1 MRHYLWL
8 IPCLPLFG
16 SLINGLWRRNLS
28 EISVS
33 YIACGAV
40 GLSFLC
46 SLIVFCE
53 LVSLPPQD
61 RAVEVV
67 VYQWVTSGDF
77 QAAMGFLLDPLSA
90 VMILVVTGVG
100 LLIHLYSIGYM
111 HGDEGFQRYFAYLNL
126 FVFSMLLLVLGNNF
140 LLMFLG
146 WEGVGLCS
154 YLLIG
159 FWFTRQAAVDAG
171 KKAFIVNRVGDFGF
185 ILGVFIIFVTFGSLR
200 FSEVFGQA
208 AQQLVPGGAVATAIA
223 LLLFLGATG
232 KSAQIP
238 LYVWLPD
245 AMEGPTP
252 VSALIHA
259 ATMVTAGVYMV
270 ARCSVLY
277 LLAPGAM
284 VVVVIIGLLTALMA
298 ASIALVQSDIKR
310 VLAYSTIS
318 QLGYMFVACG
328 VGAFSAGIFHLVT
341 HAFFKALLFLSAG
354 SVIHALNGEQDIRR
368 MGGVKAHLPITYITF
383 LIASLAIAGVFP
395 FAGFFSKDAILWA
408 ALTEGHFLVWLIA
421 AITAVM
427 TSFYMFRLVFLVFH
441 GEPSASAAS
450 PHHPH
455 EAPSVMRVP
464 LVILAGLSAV
474 SGFIGIPIIERANL
488 IHAYLEPVFTRY
500 PLAPEALG
508 HTIHRPGLE
517 LVMLL
522 ISLALAIGGILVAV
536 YMYLIDT
543 TLPER
548 ISAQFQWVYRML
560 LGKYYVDDLY
570 DRLLVVP
577 VKRASDWLWAE
588 VDVGIVDGA
597 VNQAGSFVRQDS
609 AWLTR
614 VQSGFVRNYA
624 LSIFLGAVVV
634 IGYLIIR

>member
-1 MRHYLWL
+1 MLHTLWL
-8 IPCLPLFG
+8 IPLWPLLG

-28 EISVS
+28 EASVG
-33 YIACGAV
+33 YIACSAV
-40 GLSFLC
+40 GLSFVWAL
-46 SLIVFCE
+46 LAFFA
-53 LVSLPPQD
+53 LFSLPVEG

-67 VYQWVTSGDF
+67 VYQWVTSGEF
-77 QAAMGFLLDPLSA
+77 RAAMGFLLDPLSA

-100 LLIHLYSIGYM
+100 LLIHIYSIGYM
-111 HGDEGFQRYFAYLNL
+111 HGDEGFQRYFTYLNL
-126 FVFSMLLLVLGNNF
+126 FIFSMLLLVLGNNF

-159 FWFTRQAAVDAG
+159 FWFTRQAAADAG

-185 ILGVFIIFVTFGSLR
+185 TLGIFLIFVVFGSVQ
-200 FSEVFGQA
+200 FSDVFGGA

-277 LLAPGAM
+277 LLAPAAM
-284 VVVVIIGLLTALMA
+284 GVVVTIGLLTALLA
-298 ASIALVQSDIKR
+298 ASIALVQNDIKR

-328 VGAFSAGIFHLVT
+328 VGAFTAGMFHLVT
-341 HAFFKALLFLSAG
+341 HGFFKALLFLGAG
-354 SVIHALNGEQDIRR
+354 SVIHALDGEQDIRR
-368 MGGVKAHLPITYITF
+368 MGGLKDHMPITYMTF
-383 LIASLAIAGVFP
+383 LVGSLAIAGVFP
-395 FAGFFSKDAILWA
+395 FAGFFSKDEILWA
-408 ALTEGHFLVWLIA
+408 ALTQGHFLVWPIA
-421 AITAVM
+421 AIVAVM

-441 GEPSASAAS
+441 REPRRSDGR
-450 PHHPH
+450 PQHPH
-455 EAPSVMRVP
+455 EAPSAMRVP

-474 SGFIGIPIIERANL
+474 AGFIGIPIIEGANL
-488 IHAYLEPVFTRY
+488 LRAYLEPVFMRS
-500 PLAPEALG
+500 PLAAETLG
-508 HTIHRPGLE
+508 HAIHRPGLE

-522 ISLALAIGGILVAV
+522 ISLALAIGGILLAR

-543 TLPER
+543 SLPER
-548 ISAQFQWVYRML
+548 ISAQFPRVYRVL
-560 LGKYYVDDLY
+560 IDKYYVDELY
-570 DRLLVVP
+570 DRLVVEP
-577 VKRASDWLWAE
+577 IKRAADWLWAQ
-588 VDVGIVDGA
+588 VDVGIVDGTI
-597 VNQAGSFVRQDS
+597 NQAGEFVRNDS
-609 AWLTR
+609 AWLSR

-634 IGYLIIR
+634 IAYLIIR

>member
-1 MRHYLWL
+1 MLHNLWL
-8 IPCLPLFG
+8 IPLLPLLG
-16 SLINGLWRRNLS
+16 SLINGLWRRHLS
-28 EISVS
+28 EASVG

-40 GLSFLC
+40 ALSFLG
-46 SLIVFCE
+46 SFIAFCE
-53 LVSLPPQD
+53 LFSLPPEG

-90 VMILVVTGVG
+90 IMILVVTGVG
-100 LLIHLYSIGYM
+100 LLIHIYSIGYM

-159 FWFTRQAAVDAG
+159 FWFTRQAAADAG

-185 ILGVFIIFVTFGSLR
+185 ILGVFLIFATFGSVQ
-200 FSEVFGQA
+200 FSEVFGRA
-208 AQQLVPGGAVATAIA
+208 EQQLVPGGAVATAIA

-270 ARCSVLY
+270 ARCAVLY

-284 VVVVIIGLLTALMA
+284 VVVVSIGLLTALLA
-298 ASIALVQSDIKR
+298 ASMALVQTDIKR

-328 VGAFSAGIFHLVT
+328 VGAFTTGIFHLAT
-341 HAFFKALLFLSAG
+341 HAFFKALLFLGAG
-354 SVIHALNGEQDIRR
+354 SIIHALDGEQDIRR
-368 MGGVKAHLPITYITF
+368 MGGLKDHLPITYITF

-395 FAGFFSKDAILWA
+395 FAGFFSKDEILWV
-408 ALTEGHFLVWLIA
+408 ALTEGNFLVWLIA

-441 GEPSASAAS
+441 REPRASEGM
-450 PHHPH
+450 PQHPH
-455 EAPSVMRVP
+455 EAPAAMRVP
-464 LVILAGLSAV
+464 LMILAGLSAV
-474 SGFIGIPIIERANL
+474 AGFIGIPIIEGAHLMRS
-488 IHAYLEPVFTRY
+488 YLEPVFTRY
-500 PLAPEALG
+500 PLPPEALG
-508 HTIHRPGLE
+508 HALHRPGLE
-517 LVMLL
+517 LVMMLV
-522 ISLALAIGGILVAV
+522 SLALAIGGIVLAV

-548 ISAQFQWVYRML
+548 ISTQFHRTYRVL
-560 LGKYYVDDLY
+560 IDKYYVDELY
-570 DRLLVVP
+570 DRLLIEP
-577 VKRASDWLWAE
+577 VKRASDWLWAR
-588 VDVGIVDGA
+588 VDVGILDGT
-597 VNQAGSFVRQDS
+597 VNQAGAFVRRDS
-609 AWLTR
+609 AWLSR

-634 IGYLIIR
+634 IGYLVIR

>member
-1 MRHYLWL
+1 VLHNLWL
-8 IPCLPLFG
+8 IPLLPLLG
-16 SLINGLWRRNLS
+16 SAINGLWRRHLS
-28 EISVS
+28 ETSVG

-46 SLIVFCE
+46 SVIAFVALF
-53 LVSLPPQD
+53 SLPPEG
-61 RAVEVV
+61 RAVEIV

-90 VMILVVTGVG
+90 LMSLVVTGVG
-100 LLIHLYSIGYM
+100 LLIHLYSLGYM

-126 FVFSMLLLVLGNNF
+126 FVFAMLTLVLGNNF

-159 FWFTRQAAVDAG
+159 FWFTRQAAADAG

-185 ILGVFIIFVTFGSLR
+185 ILGVFLIFVTFGSVQ
-200 FSEVFGQA
+200 FNEVFGRA
-208 AQQLVPGGAVATAIA
+208 APELVPGGAVATAIA

-277 LLAPGAM
+277 LLAPWAM
-284 VVVVIIGLLTALMA
+284 AVVVIVGLLTVLLA
-298 ASIALVQSDIKR
+298 ASMALVQNDIKR

-328 VGAFSAGIFHLVT
+328 LGAFTAGMFHLVT
-341 HAFFKALLFLSAG
+341 HASFKALLFLGAG
-354 SVIHALNGEQDIRR
+354 SIIHALNGEQDIRR
-368 MGGVKAHLPITYITF
+368 MGGLKDYMPITYMTF
-383 LIASLAIAGVFP
+383 LIAALAIAGVFP
-395 FAGFFSKDAILWA
+395 FAGFFSKDQILWA
-408 ALTEGHFLVWLIA
+408 ALTEGNFLVWLIA
-421 AITAVM
+421 AIAAVM
-427 TSFYMFRLVFLVFH
+427 TSFYTFRLVFLVFH
-441 GEPSASAAS
+441 GKPKANQDMR
-450 PHHPH
+450 HQPH
-455 EAPSVMRVP
+455 EAPSTMRVP
-464 LVILAGLSAV
+464 LLILAGLSALA
-474 SGFIGIPIIERANL
+474 GFFGIPLIEGANL
-488 IHAYLEPVFTRY
+488 IGAYLEPVLTRY
-500 PLAPEALG
+500 PLPPEAFRHAL
-508 HTIHRPGLE
+508 HRPGLE

-522 ISLALAIGGILVAV
+522 ISLALAIAGILLAM

-548 ISAQFQWVYRML
+548 LSTRCQRAYRVL
-560 LGKYYVDDLY
+560 LEKYYVDELY
-570 DRLLVVP
+570 DRLVVEP
-577 VKRASDWLWAE
+577 IKRAAEWLWADVE
-588 VDVGIVDGA
+588 VGLVDGT
-597 VNQAGSFVRQDS
+597 VNQAGAFIRRDS
-609 AWLTR
+609 VWLSR